1 MKLTAENYYDLK
13 QEYMSYSQ
21 FMQFRQCEAQALAD
35 IEGRWQIGRAHV

>member
-21 FMQFRQCEAQALAD
+21 YMQFRQCEAQALVAPFT
-35 IEGRWQIGRAHV
+35 GRVD